1 MDSKLKVTNMR
12 NVFFFLCLERR
23 NGIVENTDY
32 CPHISYFSLGVFL
45 HFGCLAVVNVWAA
58 AE

>member
-1 MDSKLKVTNMR
+1 MQNPHCLLGLVGLLS
-12 NVFFFLCLERR
+12 LERR

>member
-32 CPHISYFSLGVFL
+32 CPLPYFSLGVL
-45 HFGCLAVVNVWAA
+45 HFGFLAVVNVWAA